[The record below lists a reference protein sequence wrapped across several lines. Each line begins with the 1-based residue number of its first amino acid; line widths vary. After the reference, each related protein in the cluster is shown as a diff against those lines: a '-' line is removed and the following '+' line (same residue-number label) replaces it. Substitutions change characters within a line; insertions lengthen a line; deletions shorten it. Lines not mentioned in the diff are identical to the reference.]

1 MRGKNGMVG
10 HGCALLVNEHNIVK
24 LNWSTS
30 SGSRLMGRC
39 VFICIQI
46 TKSSDESNWICFHSF
61 HTHFLLSRT
70 RHFLWKWSCTDNPGS
85 RLLMTPNEH
94 EEPSRD
100 WQDMASC
107 NWETKPHT
115 WMDSRATLFFS
126 MSLLAHAHMLPA
138 QKICFL
144 ALKSASSWV
153 QASLWVKVSRT
164 RVSGN

>member
-1 MRGKNGMVG
+1 MVG

-30 SGSRLMGRC
+30 PGSRLMGRC
-39 VFICIQI
+39 LFICIQI

-115 WMDSRATLFFS
+115 WLDSRATLFLT
-126 MSLLAHAHMLPA
+126 LLAHAHMLPA

-144 ALKSASSWV
+144 ALKSASSWA